1 MLRVVL
7 GVIAGFVAWLTTW
20 LGTERLL
27 SAVWPDWFGTQQK
40 AFESALTGAG
50 PFAPETGFLV
60 THVISAAIISL
71 AAGFLAAL
79 IAGEH
84 QRAPLILGILLVTLG
99 LAKAALSWSLVPLWY
114 HLAFTVVLF
123 PMPQVGGKLW
133 SQLLSGP
140 TNVAG

>member
-1 MLRVVL
+1 MWRIVL
-7 GVIAGFVAWLTTW
+7 GVVAGFLAWLAVW
-20 LGTERLL
+20 IGNEKLL
-27 SAVWPDWFGTQQK
+27 SAVWPDWFGARQK

-60 THVISAAIISL
+60 THVVSAAIISL

-84 QRAPLILGILLVTLG
+84 QRAPLILGILLVALG
-99 LAKAALSWSLVPLWY
+99 LAKAAMSWSLVPLWY

-123 PMPQVGGKLW
+123 PMAQVGGKLW
-133 SQLLSGP
+133 SHLLSGP